1 MTQFAEG
8 KYAFGFCDRCG
19 FRYDLKELKD
29 EVVDTRL
36 SGFLV
41 CPECFDQD
49 QPQYQLGRM
58 PVDDPISLEN
68 PRPDKAQAESRRLYA
83 FDPIGGGVTAAGSR
97 TVGLDMH
104 GKVGM
109 LKVTTS

>member
-1 MTQFAEG
+1 
-8 KYAFGFCDRCG
+8 
-19 FRYDLKELKD
+19 
-29 EVVDTRL
+29 
-36 SGFLV
+36 
-41 CPECFDQD
+41 
-49 QPQYQLGRM
+49 M

-83 FDPIGGGVTAAGSR
+83 FDPIGGGGTAVGSR

-104 GKVGM
+104 GKVGR